1 MEIHTLVSFIV
12 ASVLL
17 TFAPGPDILFVAT
30 QSMAKGA
37 RAGIAGAAGLCTGL
51 IVHIALVTTGV
62 SVLIRQSALA
72 FNAVRVAG
80 VIYLLWLAIQAFR
93 HRNDPPIQD
102 GGNAENSAADSSEN
116 SSENSGGNAEN
127 GNAARGNDGAKLRL
141 RKLYRTGACMSAVN
155 PKVIVFFLAFLPQFV
170 PAGAEH
176 AWQYLLLLGAIFD
189 LQAFI
194 IMSGVSLCAGAL
206 FRTLR
211 AKPAISKA
219 LNIITALVFA
229 CIAVSLFFV

>member
-1 MEIHTLVSFIV
+1 MEIHTLVSFII
-12 ASVLL
+12 AAVLL

-51 IVHIALVTTGV
+51 IVHITLVTTGV
-62 SVLIRQSALA
+62 SVLIRQSPIA
-72 FNAVRVAG
+72 FNAVRIAG
-80 VIYLLWLAIQAFR
+80 MLYLLWLALQAFR

-102 GGNAENSAADSSEN
+102 AGGNAENSA
-116 SSENSGGNAEN
+116 ENSGGNAAAD
-127 GNAARGNDGAKLRL
+127 GNADAKLRL
-141 RKLYRTGACMSAVN
+141 RKLYRTGVCMSTVN
-155 PKVIVFFLAFLPQFV
+155 PKLIVFFLAFLPQFV

-219 LNIITALVFA
+219 LNIVTALVFV
-229 CIAVSLFFV
+229 CIAGSLFFV